1 VATDLVAAQAATL
14 AGVIGTMVLAG
25 HLLPSLDW
33 LVTLGIGLIVA
44 AAGMLLF
51 RQARSGGLAFA
62 LALFIAETGTL
73 VTIRALIAAGT
84 SSRWQYIMPFAL
96 VLVPA
101 LYVTFILTRLRRWR
115 AAGFNQPGQ
124 WRALHLII
132 PLLTTL
138 ALPAVGLAA
147 HGVVPMLGLILT
159 LQIAFM
165 LIDVFMEEA
174 TYRGIILEALHHY
187 PATMR
192 VLITAV
198 LFGLSH
204 TDNLFLPGADEIGV
218 LYQIFEATLVGVLL
232 TAARLRMNTIWP
244 VIAIHAA
251 YDLMLIL
258 AFGHAFPV
266 APTLGGFIVDTTV
279 NLGLALLGLALVR
292 SRPQALREEQQA
304 A

>member
-1 VATDLVAAQAATL
+1 
-14 AGVIGTMVLAG
+14 MVLAG
-25 HLLPSLDW
+25 HFLPSLDW
-33 LVTLGIGLIVA
+33 LVTLAIGLIIA

-62 LALFIAETGTL
+62 LALFTAETGTL

-115 AAGFNQPGQ
+115 AAGFNQPGA

-132 PLLTTL
+132 PL
-138 ALPAVGLAA
+138 
-147 HGVVPMLGLILT
+147 
-159 LQIAFM
+159 
-165 LIDVFMEEA
+165 
-174 TYRGIILEALHHY
+174 
-187 PATMR
+187 
-192 VLITAV
+192 
-198 LFGLSH
+198 
-204 TDNLFLPGADEIGV
+204 
-218 LYQIFEATLVGVLL
+218 
-232 TAARLRMNTIWP
+232 
-244 VIAIHAA
+244 IAIHAA

-279 NLGLALLGLALVR
+279 NLGLALFGLVLVR
-292 SRPQALREEQQA
+292 SRRQALTEEQQA